1 MRRYDVQGMRL
12 LLYEHGEG
20 VKSDV
25 RDDFKEEMKLMREDW
40 KTTLKAMEDRLAAD
54 RKETADRL
62 AADRKDAEIQRKESE
77 ARLEHER
84 KESEARLER
93 ERIESRRDFNSHR
106 RWLVATFVA
115 VVVGM
120 FGIFI
125 AVLISIVAAINGYL
139 PFTPA

>member
-1 MRRYDVQGMRL
+1 MRRRYDEQGVRL
-12 LLYEHGEG
+12 QLRGHGDE
-20 VKSDV
+20 VKADIK
-25 RDDFKEEMKLMREDW
+25 DDFKEEMKLMREDW
-40 KTTLKAMEDRLAAD
+40 KATLRAMEDRLAAD

-62 AADRKDAEIQRKESE
+62 AADRKDAEMQ
-77 ARLEHER
+77 R

-93 ERIESRRDFNSHR
+93 ERMESRRDFNSHK

-125 AVLISIVAAINGYL
+125 AVLISIVATVNGYL
-139 PFTPA
+139 PFAHM